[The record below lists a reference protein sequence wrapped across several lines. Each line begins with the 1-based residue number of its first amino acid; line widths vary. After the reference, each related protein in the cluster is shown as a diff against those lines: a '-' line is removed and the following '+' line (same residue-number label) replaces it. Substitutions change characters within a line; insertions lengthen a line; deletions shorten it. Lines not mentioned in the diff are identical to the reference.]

1 MDQEES
7 HARFKSLVSG
17 TAAGQIAKSS
27 YFQNTRNTND
37 GIMSDLPP
45 DGSRGQQSSRKTF
58 GKSVD
63 TQDGR
68 VAISSGDLIRRS
80 RAEDSRTSLLD
91 GMRFSSPLSQMDM
104 DGIEDE
110 HDQHASNGR
119 MVTLA
124 QATRHNASRAPQPRE
139 FVKLRT
145 SKSMHQ
151 RSDLSSS
158 HMDTS
163 GVYPFLLS
171 IPYSVEP

>member
-7 HARFKSLVSG
+7 QARFKSLVSG
-17 TAAGQIAKSS
+17 TAADQIAKGS

-37 GIMSDLPP
+37 GMSDLPP

-63 TQDGR
+63 AQDGR

-91 GMRFSSPLSQMDM
+91 GMRFSSPLSQMDI

-110 HDQHASNGR
+110 HEQHASSGR
-119 MVTLA
+119 MMTLA

-151 RSDLSSS
+151 RSDLNNS
-158 HMDTS
+158 HMNTS
-163 GVYPFLLS
+163 RL
-171 IPYSVEP
+171 